1 MWPAADRERD
11 LPGAGELLG
20 WGLFSTALA
29 VVLTVA
35 VDAGAQRA
43 LSLGGLGR
51 AAPATRWAAARCGG
65 DAPRG
70 RSPGRPP
77 TGA

>member
-1 MWPAADRERD
+1 MWPAADRDRA
-11 LPGAGELLG
+11 LPTAGEMLG
-20 WGLFSTALA
+20 WGLFSTVLA

-43 LSLGGLGR
+43 LSLGGLGL
-51 AAPATRWAAARCGG
+51 AATATLWAAARFGG